1 MADFTW
7 ITHSLWVYEPER
19 KKETEQ
25 KPEKVGVSA
34 NRTTTDRPRPGP
46 AERRDTASKN

>member
-7 ITHSLWVYEPER
+7 ITHTLWMYEDR
-19 KKETEQ
+19 KKGPEP

-34 NRTTTDRPRPGP
+34 NRTAG
-46 AERRDTASKN
+46 DTARKGQAGSGEKFSKN

>member
-34 NRTTTDRPRPGP
+34 NRTP
-46 AERRDTASKN
+46 ANASHQEQMKRRDGSKK